1 MVLRFKEQMDQE
13 PVPEVF
19 FKFFFFLIS
28 PFPEVWKNHSGENNI
43 SSLSV
48 LGTS

>member
-19 FKFFFFLIS
+19 LIFFLIS
-28 PFPEVWKNHSGENNI
+28 PFPEVWKNHSGENNN